1 MELDKKEQ
9 NKLPST
15 IGQESA
21 LSKLRASIQAQQEK
35 RATGDSNVNV
45 FVEPRKLELLNV
57 PEISVESGVEF
68 NAERY
73 EQLCAKTD
81 VIFHNYLYAKENLV
95 FSDDNS
101 IMAFEGAIKLL
112 TECIELTLV
121 ESVKIRFS

>member
-1 MELDKKEQ
+1 MESDNKEQ

-21 LSKLRASIQAQQEK
+21 LSKLRASIEAQREQRLAVFQASL
-35 RATGDSNVNV
+35 DL
-45 FVEPRKLELLNV
+45 PPPKLELVDV
-57 PEISVESGVEF
+57 PEITIESATEF
-68 NAERY
+68 NLERY
-73 EQLCAKTD
+73 QLLCERCD
-81 VIFHNYLYAKENLV
+81 RLFHNYLYAKENLV